1 MNERYWK
8 KLTIRSLEELNRYK
22 VVFYIIIAIWAFLFY
37 FKFFDQKILLGDEG
51 VALNHPL
58 RMIDGETPYKD
69 FFMFIPPFSFILNA
83 LFLRIIGVSVLT
95 SRLTAFIL
103 AVLLIWILDLILRK
117 IEADFSLRLLSI
129 SILIP
134 FGVSYWPMPSHHWWA
149 DLFCLL
155 SIYFLLSSINNK
167 NDGRFFKGER
177 PEGHFRKTFLPCPLL
192 KGGVK
197 KFLPFQGRTKE
208 RFPQSFLSGIFA
220 GSALWTLQDQGG
232 YLLILITFFFLYKII
247 RQKEERRVWRANFL
261 TFISGVVIFSIPFLL
276 WLLPT
281 AGFKRLYQDLVLF
294 PLFSYH
300 NLEGNRSTLLTGWS
314 DIFGFFKNV
323 NIFDA
328 PFYGISFLIIAILF
342 FVFPIISLIS
352 LIKGNMTKNGNKA
365 ELYLVFSLFVTFILT
380 ALHRWSFTNVVW
392 ALPGLIPSLKFFF
405 EGKAKKISR
414 IFAIFLTATFLIFS
428 ICFYNLSS
436 NNRLV
441 SICGKSG
448 CIRSFKS
455 QDAFA
460 TKEVVDYLI
469 EKSKDGET
477 LFTSGF
483 RGMINFLTLLKN
495 PTPFND
501 FVDYNTDE
509 HFEMVKQSFLKNR
522 VDWVVIPKPVTKA
535 SSKIEGLIKDSH
547 NLVLENRFYKIYK
560 IKQDV

>member
-1 MNERYWK
+1 
-8 KLTIRSLEELNRYK
+8 
-22 VVFYIIIAIWAFLFY
+22 
-37 FKFFDQKILLGDEG
+37 
-51 VALNHPL
+51 
-58 RMIDGETPYKD
+58 
-69 FFMFIPPFSFILNA
+69 MFSI
-83 LFLRIIGVSVLT
+83 
-95 SRLTAFIL
+95 
-103 AVLLIWILDLILRK
+103 DLILKK
-117 IEADFSLRLLSI
+117 IKADYFLRLLSI

-149 DLFCLL
+149 DLFCIL
-155 SIYFLLSSINNK
+155 SVYFLLSSINNK

-177 PEGHFRKTFLPCPLL
+177 PEVHFRKTFLPCPLL
-192 KGGVK
+192 KGGEK
-197 KFLPFQGRTKE
+197 KFSPSQGEIERGFPKNGKSLSNSPFIKGEKKSEDR
-208 RFPQSFLSGIFA
+208 RFKQSALRRLKTCGYDSLIIRWEVFLSGIFA

-300 NLEGNRSTLLTGWS
+300 NLEEHQVSVISGFS
-314 DIFGFFKNV
+314 DIFNFLKSV
-323 NIFDA
+323 NFANA
-328 PFYGISFLIIAILF
+328 PFYSTSFLIIAILLLI
-342 FVFPIISLIS
+342 FPIICIIS
-352 LIKGNMTKNGNKA
+352 LVKGRLTKNVNKG
-365 ELYLVFSLFVTFILT
+365 ELYLVFSLFGTFILT
-380 ALHRWSFTNVVW
+380 ALHRWSFTNIVW
-392 ALPGLIPSLKFFF
+392 ALPGLIPSLKYFFD
-405 EGKAKKISR
+405 GKVKKISQ
-414 IFAIFLTATFLIFS
+414 IFAICLTATFLVFS

-436 NNRLV
+436 KDRFV
-441 SICGKSG
+441 SICGRSG
-448 CIRSFKS
+448 CIRAFKS
-455 QDAFA
+455 QESFA
-460 TKEVVDYLI
+460 TKEVVDYLTT
-469 EKSKDGET
+469 KSKDSDT
-477 LFTSGF
+477 LFTSGY

-509 HFEMVKQSFLKNR
+509 HFEMIKESFSKNR